1 MRACSTASQARLAA
15 SRNAKDDTEVDE
27 SLLNTGLFTYPVLQA
42 ADILAYKCVA
52 FPSFGRFSDS
62 RTSTRATHVPVG
74 EDQKQ
79 HLELSRDIAENFNRS
94 FGNLFPLPEYVAST
108 RGP

>member
-52 FPSFGRFSDS
+52 FPSFGQFSDTKPPLEQRMYQWAKTKS
-62 RTSTRATHVPVG
+62 STSSSLVT
-74 EDQKQ
+74 
-79 HLELSRDIAENFNRS
+79 
-94 FGNLFPLPEYVAST
+94 
-108 RGP
+108 